1 MEIKKDLATYQKEYA
16 SEVNNH
22 PVSYIELEKWGIP
35 RATLS
40 AEVYL
45 RKLYGDEI
53 ARSEVEEEFLSS
65 QERTVSKLNETEI
78 DVDKELRNIYDKIEH
93 SEFDINLE
101 VLMKKMGDL
110 WSEIWWF

>member
-1 MEIKKDLATYQKEYA
+1 MEIKKNLEVYQKEYA

-22 PVSYIELEKWGIP
+22 HVSYNQLEKWGVS
-35 RATLS
+35 RAALS

-53 ARSEVEEEFLSS
+53 AKSEVEEEFLSS
-65 QERTVSKLNETEI
+65 QEKTVSKLNETEI

-110 WSEIWWF
+110 